1 MLPKRTRRRRRTRSS
16 SPRTEKTP
24 RTEPW
29 EKKDWIILAAVTALA
44 LFLRLFRLEAMLEGL
59 HHDEAI
65 TGLEAMRV
73 LSDGYI
79 GPYSAS
85 VGGQALGPA
94 YWTALI
100 FWIAEP
106 TRFTLQLSMALLGA
120 ATVPAAYVFFRIS
133 FGRPVALF
141 AAVALAASHW
151 HLYYSRSGF
160 MLAAMPLVTTLS
172 AAALLWALRSVRS
185 GPVGPQA
192 QGKNSVRPGHWKKW
206 WMAGAALGLG
216 VYSYT
221 AYAGW
226 IAVVAALLCCYAL
239 LERDRARQ
247 WAAGFALLAVGFAT
261 VAWPMAHFAI
271 LDTDVFL
278 HRYLL
283 AGVGPEK
290 TLGYWAERVWTAL
303 ALPFYHPAWD
313 AGTGF
318 GGYGAMGWA
327 LGPLAYAGLVV
338 CLSRWRSPPHLLL
351 ALAFVAGLGVLL
363 PGQPDQGEYRRAL
376 LMVPFSFGLAGIAAV
391 TLGRW
396 AAAFLPPFPRLRGGR
411 LGWAAILASALL
423 AVAVAENSWAYWAD
437 HINIDSGAWTGDV
450 AALDAAHAV
459 DPGTIYWYSTIAHH
473 IPKRIFLYPET
484 RLVELTR
491 EVDAAARYE
500 RLDDGP
506 ATYVLKRSHL
516 EELDA
521 LRELH
526 PGGAITEDEHG
537 RFVIYRLPP
546 R

>member
-1 MLPKRTRRRRRTRSS
+1 MT
-16 SPRTEKTP
+16 
-24 RTEPW
+24 
-29 EKKDWIILAAVTALA
+29 
-44 LFLRLFRLEAMLEGL
+44 EGL

-120 ATVPAAYVFFRIS
+120 ATVPAAYLLFRLS
-133 FGRPVALF
+133 FGRGVALF
-141 AAVALAASHW
+141 AAVALSASHW

-172 AAALLWALRSVRS
+172 AAALLWALRSVRP
-185 GPVGPQA
+185 GPVPD
-192 QGKNSVRPGHWKKW
+192 GHRLENGKKW
-206 WMAGAALGLG
+206 WLAGAVLGLG

-226 IAVVAALLCCYAL
+226 IAIVAALLCCYAV
-239 LERDRARQ
+239 LERDRARL

-261 VAWPMAHFAI
+261 VAWPMAQFAI
-271 LDTDVFL
+271 LDTDVFFF
-278 HRYLL
+278 RYLA
-283 AGVGPEK
+283 AGADSEE
-290 TLGYWAERVWTAL
+290 TQALGYWMERVWTAL
-303 ALPFYHPAWD
+303 ALPFYHPARD
-313 AGTGF
+313 GGTGF
-318 GGYGAMGWA
+318 GGYGAMGWM

-363 PGQPDQGEYRRAL
+363 LGRPDNGEYRRAL
-376 LMVPFSFGLAGIAAV
+376 LMVPFCFGLAGIAAV

-396 AAAFLPPFPRLRGGR
+396 TAAFLSLPPARLLSLFPPSAGGR
-411 LGWAAILASALL
+411 YRWGAGALLAAALL
-423 AVAVAENSWAYWAD
+423 AVAVAENSWTYWAD
-437 HINIDSGAWTGDV
+437 HRDIDARFTNADV
-450 AALDAAHAV
+450 AALDAAVHAV
-459 DPGTIYWYSTIAHH
+459 DPGTIYWYSRDPLH
-473 IPKRIFLYPET
+473 IPKHLFLYPEA
-484 RLVELTR
+484 RLVYRLYPVGHVR
-491 EVDAAARYE
+491 FD

-506 ATYVLKRSHL
+506 VTYVLKQDHIGQI
-516 EELDA
+516 DD

-526 PGGAITEDEHG
+526 PGGALAEDEHG
-537 RFVIYRLPP
+537 RFVLYRLPA

>member
-1 MLPKRTRRRRRTRSS
+1 MLPKRRRRARTRPS
-16 SPRTEKTP
+16 SPRTGKFL
-24 RTEPW
+24 RTEQTDVPPW
-29 EKKDWIILAAVTALA
+29 DRADWIILAAVTALA

-106 TRFTLQLSMALLGA
+106 TRFTLLLSMALLGA

-141 AAVALAASHW
+141 AAVALSASHW

-160 MLAAMPLVTTLS
+160 MLAAMPLATTLS
-172 AAALLWALRSVRS
+172 AAALLWALRSVRP
-185 GPVGPQA
+185 GPVEGSPS
-192 QGKNSVRPGHWKKW
+192 GNGKKW
-206 WMAGAALGLG
+206 LAGAALGLG

-226 IAVVAALLCCYAL
+226 IAIVAALLCCYAL

-261 VAWPMAHFAI
+261 VAWPMAQFAI
-271 LDTDVFL
+271 LDTDVFF
-278 HRYLL
+278 HRYLI
-283 AGVGPEK
+283 AGAGTDQTIE
-290 TLGYWAERVWTAL
+290 YWAGRAWTAL
-303 ALPFYHPAWD
+303 APTPPNPVPGSRA
-313 AGTGF
+313 GF
-318 GGYGAMGWA
+318 GGVGAMGWA
-327 LGPLAYAGLVV
+327 LGPLAYAGFAI
-338 CLSRWRSPPHLLL
+338 CLRRWRSPPHLLL
-351 ALAFVAGLGVLL
+351 APAFVAGLCVVLL
-363 PGQPDQGEYRRAL
+363 ARPGDGEYRRAL

-396 AAAFLPPFPRLRGGR
+396 ASAFLSPFPRLRGGR
-411 LGWAAILASALL
+411 LGWGFFLASALL
-423 AVAVAENSWAYWAD
+423 AVAVAENSRAYWAD
-437 HINIDSGAWTGDV
+437 HRNIDYDFKVGEM

-459 DPGTIYWYSTIAHH
+459 DPGVIYWYASRYAGLA
-473 IPKRIFLYPET
+473 KQLFLYPET
-484 RLVELTR
+484 RFVERALEHADTR
-491 EVDAAARYE
+491 FN

-506 ATYVLKRSHL
+506 VTYILKTVASFGYL
-516 EELDA
+516 DELRG
-521 LRELH
+521 LQ
-526 PGGAITEDEHG
+526 PGGATIEDEHG
-537 RFVIYRLPP
+537 RFVLYRLPA